1 MPSVMTTKR
10 QKPETY
16 ALTIVTHQRR
26 SIFQRTENAQLMID
40 TLFRYRDQNRFALHA
55 FVVMPDHI
63 HVMITPAEDQATSR
77 CVQLIKGGF
86 SFAVREQFKGEVW
99 NPGHHEHRLR
109 DAGDFEAQKQ
119 YIANNPSRKN
129 HADYAFVHTKYEG
142 RIDAMPDHLLHV
154 APTNESIPQGLKPTS
169 SQP

>member
-1 MPSVMTTKR
+1 MTTKR

-16 ALTIVTHQRR
+16 ALTMVAHQRR
-26 SIFQRTENAQLMID
+26 SLFQRTENAQLMVD

-63 HVMITPAEDQATSR
+63 HVMVTPGEDHANSR

-86 SFAVREQFKGEVW
+86 LFTVREQFKGEVW
-99 NPGHHEHRLR
+99 NPGCHEHRVR
-109 DAGDFEAQKQ
+109 DCEDFAAQKQ
-119 YIANNPSRKN
+119 YIANNPSRK
-129 HADYAFVHTKYEG
+129 HHQDYFFVHTRYEG
-142 RIDAMPDHLLHV
+142 RIDAMPDHLFHI
-154 APTNESIPQGLKPTS
+154 AQTSESIPQGLKPTS